1 MEIIVFEGT
10 DGSGKQTQSTR
21 LVKFL
26 KESGKKVVLQSF
38 PNYESPSSALV
49 KLYLNGDFGESVNC
63 LNAYQTSTLFAVDRL
78 YTMKKLLPK
87 LSDDTILIL
96 DRYVESNMIHQASK
110 IDDEK
115 SRDEFLEW
123 VYDFEF
129 NVLQLPKPTKTIFLD
144 MPLECSLKLKK
155 ERNINKSGT
164 EKDIQELDENHLRK
178 AYNSAKY
185 VSKKYN
191 WIEISCAEHGE
202 IKSIEQIGNEIL
214 KILNIKKNQNTESH
228 EM

>member
-26 KESGKKVVLQSF
+26 KENGKKVVLQSF

-164 EKDIQELDENHLRK
+164 EKDIQELDENHLRN

-191 WIEISCAEHGE
+191 WIEISCAENGE

>member
-21 LVKFL
+21 LVNYL
-26 KESGKKVVLQSF
+26 KERGKKVVLQSF
-38 PNYESPSSALV
+38 PNYESLSSTLV
-49 KLYLNGDFGESVNC
+49 KLYLNGDFGEDVNC
-63 LNAYQTSTLFAVDRL
+63 LDAYQTSTLFAVDRL
-78 YTMKKLLPK
+78 YTMHTLLPK

-110 IDDEK
+110 IDDKK
-115 SRDEFLEW
+115 SRDKFLDW

-129 NVLQLPKPTKTIFLD
+129 NVLKLPKPTKTIFLD
-144 MPLECSLKLKK
+144 MPFECSIKLKK

-164 EKDIQELDENHLRK
+164 EKDIQELDENHLK
-178 AYNSAKY
+178 KSYDSAKY

-191 WIEISCAEHGE
+191 WIEVSCTENE
-202 IKSIEQIGNEIL
+202 KIKTIEQIGNDIL
-214 KILNIKKNQNTESH
+214 EILNI
-228 EM
+228 

>member
-21 LVKFL
+21 LVNYL
-26 KESGKKVVLQSF
+26 KQKGKKVVLQSF

-63 LNAYQTSTLFAVDRL
+63 LDAYQTSTLFAVDRL
-78 YTMKKLLPK
+78 YTMKKLMSK

-110 IDDEK
+110 IDNEK
-115 SRDEFLEW
+115 EREDFLNW
-123 VYDFEF
+123 VYNFEF
-129 NVLQLPKPTKTIFLD
+129 NVLKLPKPTKTIFLD
-144 MPLECSLKLKK
+144 MPFECSIKLKK
-155 ERNINKSGT
+155 ERNLNKSGT
-164 EKDIQELDENHLRK
+164 EKDIQELDENHLKK

-185 VSKKYN
+185 VSKKYK
-191 WIEISCAEHGE
+191 WIEISCAENNE
-202 IKSIEQIGNEIL
+202 IKSIEQIGREIL
-214 KILNIKKNQNTESH
+214 KKLNIVDDKSH